1 MINLKVSRKASITF
15 WKEKKKA
22 KQKRPLSSNGRNP
35 NCPFANG
42 SGSNVV
48 LLLCTQLNKDLL
60 DIFSEDKATVWY
72 LSSPT
77 SVNIYK
83 FDKM

>member
-1 MINLKVSRKASITF
+1 MMNLKVSRKASITF
-15 WKEKKKA
+15 KQKT

-35 NCPFANG
+35 NCPFAKHDHG
-42 SGSNVV
+42 SGSDVV
-48 LLLCTQLNKDLL
+48 LMLCTQLNKDLL
-60 DIFSEDKATVWY
+60 DLFSEDKATVWY

-77 SVNIYK
+77 SVNIYN